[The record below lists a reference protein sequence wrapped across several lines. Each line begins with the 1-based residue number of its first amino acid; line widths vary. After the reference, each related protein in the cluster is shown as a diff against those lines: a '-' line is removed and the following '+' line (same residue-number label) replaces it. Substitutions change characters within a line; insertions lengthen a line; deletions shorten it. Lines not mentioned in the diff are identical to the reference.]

1 MKDIEELA
9 ERIIK
14 YEADLD
20 WYGLVDDYGNIETDE
35 DARKN
40 LKEITIALL
49 QVSPNDI
56 LNSLQEN
63 LEEMDE
69 DNELYQETKD
79 LIKELEDLKELQE
92 ENDMEM

>member
-1 MKDIEELA
+1 MKDIGELA

-49 QVSPNDI
+49 KISPNDI